1 MPRCNRKAPMANKGR
16 EGRRGRKRV
25 ILIKGTKGCL
35 LVKQNERKS
44 EWRLPLNDEDVCGK
58 SME

>member
-1 MPRCNRKAPMANKGR
+1 MANKGR